1 MKKIPILLF
10 ILLMFTSCG
19 VRYYDLSSQETAAS
33 LPEQTA
39 VSCEMTAAANATALS
54 DGIST
59 ADYDFLMNEPYSFS
73 EVDSVLGPGP
83 FSVNKLSEI
92 FGEPTSVYGYYSND
106 GFGVISVMFEDVMFD
121 LTANHGEKLNLEPTE
136 NSRYYK
142 VPDSAMDIQMEV
154 HYSGIFNGNWRL
166 PRGIKL
172 GDSIESLYNV
182 YNGNRG
188 QERSA
193 QGEFLVSYKYG
204 ESGSIIY
211 HFDDTNADGV
221 ISGIKQVTI
230 EWYSTNNPNESIQ
243 SKNAPPA

>member
-1 MKKIPILLF
+1 
-10 ILLMFTSCG
+10 MFTSCG
-19 VRYYDLSSQETAAS
+19 VKSYNLSSQETVTS

-39 VSCEMTAAANATALS
+39 VSFEMTTTTNATDLPA
-54 DGIST
+54 GIST
-59 ADYDFLMNEPYSFS
+59 ADYDFLMNEPYLFS

-92 FGEPTSVYGYYSND
+92 FGEPISVYGYYSSD
-106 GFGVISVMFEDVMFD
+106 GFGVISIMFEDVMFD
-121 LTANHGEKLNLEPTE
+121 LTANHGEKLDLEPTE
-136 NSRYYK
+136 DSRYYK
-142 VPDSAMDIQMEV
+142 VPNSAMDIQMEV
-154 HYSGIFNGNWRL
+154 QYSCVFNGNCRL

-172 GDSIESLYNV
+172 GDSIESLYNA

-188 QERSA
+188 KERSA

-211 HFDDTNADGV
+211 HFDDTNSDGV
-221 ISGIKQVTI
+221 TSGIKQVTI
-230 EWYSTNNPNESIQ
+230 EWYSMNNPNESIQ